1 MGNTMTRDDAD
12 VVIIRTPMSWL
23 TVGVVTIAVG
33 VAGAVFDVLPLWL
46 IVISSIMGGA
56 WLALAV
62 INEATYGE
70 EDSR

>member
-1 MGNTMTRDDAD
+1 MTRDDAD

-23 TVGVVTIAVG
+23 TDLVFGVVTTAVG